1 MTNSRTGN
9 CSLKEIRKLFLLGL
23 VLVLCLLKLWSK
35 HVKYTDLC
43 YRGTSS
49 FYGNEDANT
58 MNHVLTSKVHGAIRK
73 CIQTQ

>member
-23 VLVLCLLKLWSK
+23 VLILRLLKLWSK

-43 YRGTSS
+43 Y
-49 FYGNEDANT
+49 
-58 MNHVLTSKVHGAIRK
+58 
-73 CIQTQ
+73 